1 MSLSTTEQRGG
12 HVRIIGTI
20 CGRDGIYAVDVEDER
35 IAAIAP
41 ADGPGADEGT
51 ALGGPH
57 CTIAPALLDM
67 QVNGFAGRDLN
78 APDASPEDVAA
89 ITAALHEGGVGLWC
103 PTVTT
108 GPFERMSASLRA
120 VAKAC
125 EEDRRVA
132 ASVAAIHLEGPYISA
147 EDGPRGAHPAEHARE
162 PDADEFRRLQDAAG
176 GRIGIV
182 TLAPELPGAVEA
194 GARLSTHL
202 GNGAHALLPR
212 HPNYIWEQLAEDR
225 LWASLIAD
233 GHHLPPSVVRCFVR
247 CKGPGRVILVSDA
260 VRCAGLEAG
269 HYEFGGRQVEL
280 TRDGAV
286 MPTAWRTPPASPAS
300 PSIRP
305 CGWRR

>member
-1 MSLSTTEQRGG
+1 
-12 HVRIIGTI
+12 
-20 CGRDGIYAVDVEDER
+20 
-35 IAAIAP
+35 
-41 ADGPGADEGT
+41 
-51 ALGGPH
+51 
-57 CTIAPALLDM
+57 
-67 QVNGFAGRDLN
+67 
-78 APDASPEDVAA
+78 
-89 ITAALHEGGVGLWC
+89 
-103 PTVTT
+103 VTT

-182 TLAPELPGAVEA
+182 TLAPELPGAVEFIGQLGRAGIVPAIGHTAAAPQQIRAAVEA

-247 CKGPGRVILVSDA
+247 CKGAGRVILVSDA

-286 MPTAWRTPPASPAS
+286 RLKGTPYLAGSALRLAHGVANVARFASVAVDQAVRMATLNPARLLGMDDRFGGVETGKEASLMVFRRDGENGRIEVLATLVRGEVAWRA
-300 PSIRP
+300 R
-305 CGWRR
+305 